1 MSTIR
6 NLLLGALASAS
17 FALPALAQDT
27 RPAAPPQTR
36 AQGAEAAFKRIDTN
50 NDGFVDKAEMRVW
63 REATFARLDAN
74 KDGVL
79 AGEELK
85 RGRGNRPDVRP
96 ATTGADQNTQTPPA
110 APNGRFGRG
119 DDQTTGPVT
128 RAQFLANGDA
138 AFDRRD
144 ANKDGRISL
153 EEFRARGDRP
163 AGRRPGSGER

>member
-17 FALPALAQDT
+17 FALSALAQDT
-27 RPAAPPQTR
+27 RPAAPPQAR
-36 AQGAEAAFKRIDTN
+36 AAGAEAAFKRIDTN
-50 NDGFVDKAEMRVW
+50 NDGFIDKAEMRAW
-63 REATFARLDAN
+63 REATFNRLDVN

-79 AGEELK
+79 SGEELK
-85 RGRGNRPDVRP
+85 RGRGNRPNVRP

-110 APNGRFGRG
+110 ASNGRFGRSDG
-119 DDQTTGPVT
+119 PTGGPVT
-128 RAQFLANGDA
+128 KAQFLANGDT

-153 EEFRARGDRP
+153 EEFREI
-163 AGRRPGSGER
+163 GRAHV

>member
-6 NLLLGALASAS
+6 SLFLGALASAS
-17 FALPALAQDT
+17 SALPALAQDA
-27 RPAAPPQTR
+27 RPAVPPQTR
-36 AQGAEAAFKRIDTN
+36 AAGAEAAFKRIDAN
-50 NDGFVDKAEMRVW
+50 NDGFIDKAEMRAW
-63 REATFARLDAN
+63 REATFDRLDAN

-79 AGEELK
+79 SGEELK
-85 RGRGNRPDVRP
+85 RGRGNRPNVRP

-119 DDQTTGPVT
+119 DGPAGGPVT
-128 RAQFLANGDA
+128 RAQFLARGDA

-153 EEFRARGDRP
+153 EEFRVRGDRP